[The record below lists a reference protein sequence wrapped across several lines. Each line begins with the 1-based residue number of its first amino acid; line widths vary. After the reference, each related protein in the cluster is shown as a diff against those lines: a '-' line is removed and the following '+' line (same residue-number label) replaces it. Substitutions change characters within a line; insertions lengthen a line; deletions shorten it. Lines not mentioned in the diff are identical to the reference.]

1 MRLYRI
7 ELNQYR
13 SFCNTVLDL
22 DGDSVV
28 IFGENGVGKSSVL
41 HAINLLFIRIL
52 YSIIQEK
59 TKPTISM
66 QINDIKNGNDECGI
80 TVDFRIDSNRY
91 SFTRSIKKD
100 GHSEYNRKDLETI
113 VREFRSRFLEHD
125 ASNMPIFVNY
135 GIHRLVL
142 DIPLRIRQKHIFDKR
157 SALTKA
163 IDNKIDFRTFFE
175 WFRYQEDLENEMI
188 IEKKDFLYQDRAL
201 KAVRESV
208 QAMLDYAGDLRIERH
223 PLAMVIKKDG
233 ERISVNQLSDG
244 EKCTLALFGDLS
256 RRLALANP
264 SLENPNHGKGIVL
277 IDEVELH
284 MHPRWQRRI
293 IPVLKRTFPNIQF
306 IITTHS
312 PQVLGEVGEG
322 YKIYSM
328 QKDGNDVGL
337 RLLPRLDGWDS
348 NEILETL
355 MRTAHINRE
364 IEQIF
369 EQIFDCLAKGE
380 YIEAQKFLARIK
392 NRVSRN
398 NPNLL
403 RAKMISQMGAA
414 GYDTH

>member
-1 MRLYRI
+1 MKLHRI
-7 ELNQYR
+7 ELNHYR
-13 SFCNTVLDL
+13 SFSNTILDL
-22 DGDSVV
+22 GGDNVV

-59 TKPTISM
+59 TKPTISL
-66 QINDIKNGNDECGI
+66 QTNDIKNGDGECKI
-80 TVDFRIDSNRY
+80 TADFELEKECY
-91 SFTRSIKKD
+91 SFTRSVKKD
-100 GHSEYNRKDLETI
+100 GHSEYNRKELESV
-113 VREFRSRFLEHD
+113 VRDFRSRFLED
-125 ASNMPIFVNY
+125 DSSDMPIFVNY

-157 SALTKA
+157 SALSKA

-175 WFRYQEDLENEMI
+175 WYRYQEDLENEI
-188 IEKKDFLYQDRAL
+188 IVEKKDFGYQDRAL

-208 QAMLDYAGDLRIERH
+208 QAMLDYAGDLHIERH
-223 PLAMVIKKDG
+223 PLSMVIKKDG
-233 ERISVNQLSDG
+233 ERIAVNQLSDG

-264 SLENPNHGKGIVL
+264 SLKNPNHGKGIVL

-328 QKDGNDVGL
+328 QKYGNDVRL
-337 RLLPRLDGWDS
+337 NLLPRLDGWDS
-348 NEILETL
+348 NEILEN
-355 MRTAHINRE
+355 H
-364 IEQIF
+364 
-369 EQIFDCLAKGE
+369 
-380 YIEAQKFLARIK
+380 
-392 NRVSRN
+392 RN
-398 NPNLL
+398 LKL
-403 RAKMISQMGAA
+403 K
-414 GYDTH
+414 